1 MPGAGYITLAV
12 EAVRR
17 TVDATEETITGYR
30 LRDVNIINALNIP
43 TGSDGVEI
51 QLSMRPCDE
60 KQLDHKNWWEFE
72 LCSAGDNDNWIKHG
86 HGYVLAE
93 TKPTVQPL
101 EVPPVETFFN
111 GSKTSSVSPE
121 AVFAGLRAM
130 NFYHGPQF
138 QNLDAIQS
146 SPGKALTD
154 FQIAPFIKESDDYII
169 HPTTLDS
176 IIVASYS
183 VMDPGATPNSTIV
196 PRGVRNM
203 YIAKDIER
211 VGSSALQAFS
221 SLDKQNK
228 RGFEASVIIRST
240 ESSKASMVIEG
251 FGYQAIPR
259 AEDKDGDHET
269 MLFQNL
275 WEPDISG
282 KVPEQI
288 EESMKISLSD
298 DQIASEKKIHR
309 ATYFLLINAL
319 AKLDQTQVEHWSTQ
333 QKQFV
338 EWMKKFV
345 SSAEQ
350 GDLSPGSKAWVNT
363 KEGIRRRVLD
373 EVKSL
378 DGLGAT
384 LVKVG
389 KKLADL
395 VNGNMGL
402 QELAGS
408 EFSTQHICN
417 SQATKR
423 VNTQL
428 HKTMEMFVAQNPG
441 AQVLEIGCDG
451 GATAETVLQAADNKY
466 RPHASLID
474 QYHLTRPSEQD
485 FTVAQKKL
493 AHWQSQVSYKPL
505 DFASDPVGQGFSG
518 GSYDVVI
525 CSLLVQSVARAATV
539 LSNIKKLLKPNGRVM
554 LIVPTRN
561 SVAAQLILGGEP
573 TSWQDASVE
582 PKTGL
587 ARREWQQALASN
599 GFSSPQLQINDCE
612 QEHFQSLSLI
622 MASALP
628 SPSYAAD
635 ISIVHAGPTPPSF
648 WLEGLQQK
656 IFDICGSKPL
666 VENLLESKL
675 QDKMLIVIAEMVQPL
690 INSLDESTFAKV
702 KELLLS
708 ARGVVWVTKGGVI
721 SGEAPHLSQIHG
733 IIRTLKQED
742 ASVRRV
748 LLDFDAASGDWST
761 RTTGIISD
769 VFEKSLNLSIDDA
782 DIEYEL
788 AVKDNT
794 VYVPRIYHDLDR
806 DLDCAKDQSRRVP
819 VSEPYGQPDTVLTW
833 ERSASGLLSKTH
845 FIATPVL
852 DETPAGHVEIEVKA
866 FSLNF
871 RDVLMAL
878 GQLNEEHTAHEG
890 CGVITRVGPDTEESG
905 LKVGDRVTY
914 LTPVFA
920 SIVTTKWTNVVKI
933 PDHMTFEEGAA
944 VSSPYVTTWLG
955 LIDIARLQKGE
966 TILVHAATGA
976 TGQAAVMLA
985 KHLGAEIYATCGTE
999 TKREFL
1005 QTQYGIPADHIFHS
1019 RDTSFASD
1027 LMAATDGKGVD
1038 VIYNSLSGPQLKASW
1053 ECLARFGR
1061 FIEIGK
1067 IDLENARRLE
1077 MSTFTKMT
1085 TFSSIDIIQLSKF
1098 KPRAFHH
1105 AFKSSIDL
1113 LAQGVVKP
1121 VAPITTYP
1129 ISEMEAA
1136 MRLMQSGGHMGKI
1149 VLVPHPKDEVK
1160 VPCFFLSFSR

>member
-1 MPGAGYITLAV
+1 M

-17 TVDATEETITGYR
+17 TIDVTEDTITGYR
-30 LRDVNIINALNIP
+30 LREVNIINALNIP
-43 TGSDGVEI
+43 AGSEGVEI
-51 QLSMRPCDE
+51 QLSLRPCDE

-72 LCSAGDNDNWIKHG
+72 LYSAGENDNWIKHG

-93 TKPTVQPL
+93 TKPTLQPL
-101 EVPPVETFFN
+101 DVPAVETFF
-111 GSKTSSVSPE
+111 GGAKASSVHPE
-121 AVFAGLRAM
+121 AVFSSLRAM

-138 QNLDAIQS
+138 QNLDTIRS
-146 SPGKALTD
+146 IEGKALTD
-154 FQIAPFIKESDDYII
+154 FQIAPFITESDDYII

-176 IIVASYS
+176 IIVASYG
-183 VMDPGATPNSTIV
+183 VMDPNATPNSTIV
-196 PRGVRNM
+196 PRGVRSM
-203 YIAKDIER
+203 YITKDIDR

-240 ESSKASMVIEG
+240 GSSKASMIIEG

-259 AEDKDGDHET
+259 AEDKDGDQET
-269 MLFQNL
+269 MLFQNI

-282 KVPEQI
+282 HVPEQI
-288 EESMKISLSD
+288 WESMQISLTD
-298 DQIASEKKIHR
+298 DQVASEKKIQK
-309 ATYFLLINAL
+309 ATYFLLVDAL
-319 AKLDQTQVEHWSTQ
+319 ARLDSISAVQWQPQ
-333 QKQFV
+333 QQQFV
-338 EWMKKFV
+338 DWMKTVV

-350 GDLSPGSKAWVNT
+350 GTLAPGSKTWVKT
-363 KEGIRRRVLD
+363 KEGIRSRLLD
-373 EVKSL
+373 EARSL

-384 LVKVG
+384 LVTVG

-395 VNGNMGL
+395 VIGDADL
-402 QELAGS
+402 KELAGHD
-408 EFSTQHICN
+408 FSIQHVCN
-417 SQATKR
+417 SQAAKR
-423 VNTQL
+423 VSTQL
-428 HKTMEMFVAQNPG
+428 QKTIELFVAQSPG
-441 AQVLEIGCDG
+441 AKVLEVGSDG
-451 GATAETVLQAADNKY
+451 GATAETVLEAADNKY
-466 RPHASLID
+466 MPQASLVD
-474 QYHLTRPSEQD
+474 QYDLSRPTEEG
-485 FTVAQKKL
+485 FTAAQKRL
-493 AHWQSQVSYKPL
+493 ANWQSQVSYKTL
-505 DFASDPVGQGFSG
+505 DITSDPKKQGFSET
-518 GSYDVVI
+518 SYDVII
-525 CSLLVQSVARAATV
+525 CSLLAQNATKATAV
-539 LSNIKKLLKPNGRVM
+539 LKNIKKLLKPNGSVI
-554 LIVPTRN
+554 LIVPTRD

-573 TSWQDASVE
+573 TSWQDASTE
-582 PKTGL
+582 PKTAL
-587 ARREWQQALASN
+587 PAEEWQQALVAN
-599 GFSSPQLQINDCE
+599 GFSTPQLQINDCE
-612 QEHFQSLSLI
+612 QEDYQSLSFI
-622 MASALP
+622 MASAVP
-628 SPSYAAD
+628 TPSYAAD
-635 ISIVHAGPTPPSF
+635 ISIVHAGSAPPGD
-648 WLEGLQQK
+648 WLEELQQK
-656 IFDICGSKPL
+656 ILDISGSKPE
-666 VENLLESKL
+666 VENLLEAGP
-675 QDKMLIVIAEMVQPL
+675 QDKLVIVVAEMIQPL
-690 INSLDESTFAKV
+690 IDTLDESSFAKV

-708 ARGVVWVTKGGVI
+708 ARGVIWVTKGGVI

-733 IIRTLKQED
+733 MIRTLKQED

-748 LLDFDAASGDWST
+748 LLDFDAASGDWTT
-761 RTTGIISD
+761 RTIDIIGH
-769 VFEKSLNLSIDDA
+769 VFEKSLNFSIDDA
-782 DIEYEL
+782 DVDYEL
-788 AVKDNT
+788 SVKDNT
-794 VYVPRIYHDLDR
+794 VYVPRIYHDLER
-806 DLDCAKDQSRRVP
+806 DLECAKDQSRRVP
-819 VSEPYGQPDTVLTW
+819 VREPYGQPDTVLTW

-852 DETPAGHVEIEVKA
+852 DEAPAGHVEIEVKA

-890 CGVITRVGPDTEESG
+890 CGVITRVGPETEESG

-933 PDHMTFEEGAA
+933 PDNMTFAEGAA

-985 KHLGAEIYATCGTE
+985 KHLGAEVYATCGTQA
-999 TKREFL
+999 KREFL
-1005 QTQYGIPADHIFHS
+1005 QKQYGIPADHIFHS
-1019 RDTSFASD
+1019 RDTSFAPE

-1098 KPRAFHH
+1098 KPRFFHH

-1113 LAQGVVKP
+1113 LAKGVVKP

-1160 VPCFFLSFSR
+1160 VCIPLSYFLCWIREFKSLF